1 MVITYQTVV
10 HRACNCQNSMKK
22 NYIDLAT
29 TEQLAVNYML
39 EELVVAPDVASQSD
53 LQLHSQGPHRL
64 QLTQVPGR
72 GSY

>member
-1 MVITYQTVV
+1 MVITYQTVI
-10 HRACNCQNSMKK
+10 HRACNCQNSMRK
-22 NYIDLAT
+22 NYIDLAP
-29 TEQLAVNYML
+29 TEQQVVNYML

-64 QLTQVPGR
+64 WLTQVPGR

>member
-1 MVITYQTVV
+1 
-10 HRACNCQNSMKK
+10 MKK